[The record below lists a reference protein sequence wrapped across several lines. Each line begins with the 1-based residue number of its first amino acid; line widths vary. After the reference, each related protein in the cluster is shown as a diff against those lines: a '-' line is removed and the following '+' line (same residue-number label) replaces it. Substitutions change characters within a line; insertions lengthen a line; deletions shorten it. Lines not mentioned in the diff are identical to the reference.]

1 MNYYYHITFGLDGLE
16 WVKFGSG
23 TNGRQAQVERSIA
36 AVGGQVIASGRVDTG
51 DFGHRALEAHTHKQH
66 ALTRYWGFR
75 GMFDGCTEVWPASE
89 TSALL
94 RTAART
100 LAAMKTGAQ
109 FAEPSASE
117 SVVDLFR
124 SIILA
129 MPNHKQLNIL
139 DLCSGDGALSDNL
152 IKEVNRV
159 VQVTIDPPAT
169 LPGDVP
175 NFDVQVVPGDVLAI
189 PDGRRADVVVINPPF
204 SNRKETGSQHTTAYY
219 WKFIRKAQT
228 LAPVVIFIAPGSWE
242 QRLGTRDRTGIYEV
256 VAHHVDFDGHP
267 TASVVKWTAG
277 PEFKVIGG
285 KDDRKPEVPQ
295 FDVEVLPTRSGA
307 ENTRVPAPS
316 PTIGL
321 EFTRVA
327 AGTLLSNRAPMLVG
341 PDAEAFIEWLIDNK
355 EAIINWWG
363 RVASGQG
370 QITTSAIREL
380 LA

>member
-1 MNYYYHITFGLDGLE
+1 M
-16 WVKFGSG
+16 
-23 TNGRQAQVERSIA
+23 
-36 AVGGQVIASGRVDTG
+36 
-51 DFGHRALEAHTHKQH
+51 
-66 ALTRYWGFR
+66 
-75 GMFDGCTEVWPASE
+75 MFD
-89 TSALL
+89 L
-94 RTAART
+94 
-100 LAAMKTGAQ
+100 
-109 FAEPSASE
+109 
-117 SVVDLFR
+117 
-124 SIILA
+124 II
-129 MPNHKQLNIL
+129 
-139 DLCSGDGALSDNL
+139 
-152 IKEVNRV
+152 
-159 VQVTIDPPAT
+159 T
-169 LPGDVP
+169 
-175 NFDVQVVPGDVLAI
+175 
-189 PDGRRADVVVINPPF
+189 NPPF

-295 FDVEVLPTRSGA
+295 FDVGVLPTRRA

-327 AGTLLSNRAPMLVG
+327 AGTPLSNCAPMLVG
-341 PDAEAFIEWLIDNK
+341 PDAEAFVEWLINNK
-355 EAIINWWG
+355 ETVINWWG

-370 QITTSAIREL
+370 QITTTAIREL
-380 LA
+380 LK